1 MVDIAR
7 PDSVIKKKKMKRA
20 AYGVAGLT
28 AILLVTVFVSQLKPA
43 APSVDKATL
52 WPDVVKRG
60 PMVRQVRGTGTL
72 VPEDTRWIP
81 ATTAGRV
88 ERILLRS
95 GADVM
100 PDTVIVEL
108 GSPELEQSVV
118 ESRLQLESAVAQLVN
133 RRAELDSALLTQRAA
148 AANIESEARQAQL
161 QAEADE
167 ALFKENLQGAL
178 VAKKSRARA
187 DDLANRAEIELRR
200 LDLAEKTLKSQLAV
214 QEAEV
219 SRLRTTYQLRQEQ
232 LEKLKVRAGIKGKL
246 QVVPVEVGSQLAAGA
261 NVARVADPGR
271 LKAELRIPETQTR
284 DIEIGQLAS
293 IDTRNGFVP
302 GRVSR
307 IDAAA
312 TNGTVTVDVQL
323 TGELPRGA
331 RPDLTVDGTVEL
343 ERLDNVV
350 NVGRA
355 AFAQENSTMSL
366 FKVTPGC
373 HDPADG
379 LRGDP
384 HPGEVRAQLGQ
395 HDRGARRP
403 QAGRPGGALRHVGV
417 GRPRPRASQ
426 LTVRST

>member
-7 PDSVIKKKKMKRA
+7 PESVVRKKKIKRA
-20 AYGVAGLT
+20 AFGVAGLT
-28 AILLVTVFVSQLKPA
+28 VILLVTVFVSRLKPA
-43 APSVDKATL
+43 APSVDKNTL

-81 ATTAGRV
+81 ASTAGRV
-88 ERILLRS
+88 EKIVLRS
-95 GADVM
+95 GADVV
-100 PDTVIVEL
+100 PDSVIVLL

-133 RRAELDSALLTQRAA
+133 RRAELDSSLLTQRAA
-148 AANIESEARQAQL
+148 AANMESEARQAQM

-187 DDLANRAEIELRR
+187 DDLQNRTQIEQRR

-261 NVARVADPGR
+261 NVARVADPSR

-284 DIEIGQLAS
+284 DIEIGQLAD
-293 IDTRNGFVP
+293 IDTRNGHVP

-343 ERLDNVV
+343 ERLDNVI

-366 FKVTPGC
+366 FKVIPGC
-373 HDPADG
+373 KIPQMDCDAVRTPVKFGRSSVSNIEVLSG
-379 LRGDP
+379 LQPGDQ
-384 HPGEVRAQLGQ
+384 VVLSDMSAWDA
-395 HDRGARRP
+395 HDR
-403 QAGRPGGALRHVGV
+403 
-417 GRPRPRASQ
+417 
-426 LTVRST
+426 VRLN

>member
-7 PDSVIKKKKMKRA
+7 PESVVKKKKMKRA

-28 AILLVTVFVSQLKPA
+28 VILLVTVFVSRLKPA

-100 PDTVIVEL
+100 PDSVIVEL

-187 DDLANRAEIELRR
+187 DDLQNRTEIEQRR
-200 LDLAEKTLKSQLAV
+200 LDLAE
-214 QEAEV
+214 
-219 SRLRTTYQLRQEQ
+219 
-232 LEKLKVRAGIKGKL
+232 
-246 QVVPVEVGSQLAAGA
+246 
-261 NVARVADPGR
+261 
-271 LKAELRIPETQTR
+271 
-284 DIEIGQLAS
+284 
-293 IDTRNGFVP
+293 
-302 GRVSR
+302 
-307 IDAAA
+307 
-312 TNGTVTVDVQL
+312 
-323 TGELPRGA
+323 
-331 RPDLTVDGTVEL
+331 
-343 ERLDNVV
+343 
-350 NVGRA
+350 
-355 AFAQENSTMSL
+355 
-366 FKVTPGC
+366 
-373 HDPADG
+373 
-379 LRGDP
+379 
-384 HPGEVRAQLGQ
+384 
-395 HDRGARRP
+395 
-403 QAGRPGGALRHVGV
+403 
-417 GRPRPRASQ
+417 
-426 LTVRST
+426 

>member
-81 ATTAGRV
+81 ASTAGRV

-118 ESRLQLESAVAQLVN
+118 ESRLQLEAAVAQLVN

-148 AANIESEARQAQL
+148 AANIESESRQAQL

-187 DDLANRAEIELRR
+187 DDLSNRAEIELRR

-232 LEKLKVRAGIKGKL
+232 LERLKVRAGIKGKL

-293 IDTRNGFVP
+293 IDTRNGLVP

-366 FKVTPGC
+366 FKVQPGC
-373 HDPADG
+373 QIPQMDCEASRTQVKFGRSSVNTIEVLDG
-379 LRGDP
+379 LQPGDQ
-384 HPGEVRAQLGQ
+384 VVLSDMSAWDA
-395 HDRGARRP
+395 HDR
-403 QAGRPGGALRHVGV
+403 
-417 GRPRPRASQ
+417 
-426 LTVRST
+426 VRLN